1 MRFELHPFLE
11 LPFLFVTGQA
21 RSGTTVLTRAVGSHP
36 DVFSNMM
43 ESNYIGELVWT
54 VRRTVEMEVRNTQLA
69 VSPETLKQQFANALF
84 HVLFPLELWD
94 SSAPP
99 KAVSTFSAMR
109 VENADFLLEFLPHLH
124 VVNIVRNGLEVVA
137 SRMAHEH
144 IGKRDFREHCVAW
157 AAAMEMIDWGAKQDS
172 FTLFRHEQFLDP
184 QKTVETFDQLF
195 AMFNLPASSQP
206 AEFVSQGIINSTRT
220 ESDTDESAKDLR
232 SRRDR
237 WRTWTQSQRATFEE
251 VCAAAMHSLG
261 YEMPW

>member
-1 MRFELHPFLE
+1 
-11 LPFLFVTGQA
+11 
-21 RSGTTVLTRAVGSHP
+21 
-36 DVFSNMM
+36 
-43 ESNYIGELVWT
+43 
-54 VRRTVEMEVRNTQLA
+54 
-69 VSPETLKQQFANALF
+69 
-84 HVLFPLELWD
+84 
-94 SSAPP
+94 
-99 KAVSTFSAMR
+99 
-109 VENADFLLEFLPHLH
+109 
-124 VVNIVRNGLEVVA
+124 
-137 SRMAHEH
+137 MAHEH